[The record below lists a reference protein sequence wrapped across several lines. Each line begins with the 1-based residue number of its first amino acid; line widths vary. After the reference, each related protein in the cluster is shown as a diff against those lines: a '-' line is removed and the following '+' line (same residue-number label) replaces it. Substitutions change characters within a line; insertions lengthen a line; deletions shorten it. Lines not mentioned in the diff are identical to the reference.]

1 MEKFKLSLSVL
12 SIVSRTAA
20 IDLQQ
25 REAAMAERGLELNSC
40 RTNLLNQKSESNTI
54 PVSHHSTTPAL
65 LEALGYLAPNLKSSR
80 MLHLFSIGF

>member
-25 REAAMAERGLELNSC
+25 RAAMAERGLELNSC

-65 LEALGYLAPNLKSSR
+65 LEAMGYLAPNLKSSR

>member
-25 REAAMAERGLELNSC
+25 RAAMAERGLELNSY

>member
-1 MEKFKLSLSVL
+1 MKKFKLSLSVL

-25 REAAMAERGLELNSC
+25 RAAMAERGLELNSY

-54 PVSHHSTTPAL
+54 PVSHHFTTPAARSTRCDIWL
-65 LEALGYLAPNLKSSR
+65 Q
-80 MLHLFSIGF
+80 I

>member
-25 REAAMAERGLELNSC
+25 RAAMAERGLELNSC

-54 PVSHHSTTPAL
+54 PVSQRSTTPAL
-65 LEALGYLAPNLKSSR
+65 LAAMGYLAPNLKSSR

>member
-25 REAAMAERGLELNSC
+25 RAAMAERGLELNSC

-65 LEALGYLAPNLKSSR
+65 LAALGYLAPNLKSSR

>member
-25 REAAMAERGLELNSC
+25 RAAMAERGLELNSC